1 MNSDQHV
8 YQGPNGERGNR
19 LSVGRWRVGTRIE
32 VGKGSTYM
40 EFVKL
45 ASQLGGLARRGGCVK
60 VHQCGWAGVLV
71 DPFPNGINHPVKGVA
86 VSRGVVGAHRGNHV
100 VNCGQHFRDGGAI
113 EIFLTGEVVVHRSD
127 RNLGGLG
134 YIANGGINKAPLTED
149 HDGRVDNLVPT
160 GGSVCRSL
168 AQHVPIL
175 PGCAWL
181 CRTLWPDDRNVA
193 EMSKATA
200 ATRPAHRPS
209 RRTHIVESA
218 MKLFARVSFD
228 DVTVGDIADA
238 ADMTPAAVY
247 YHFAG
252 KEQILLE
259 GTQVFSSE
267 LVTLARQGVDD
278 AIPVADLM
286 TMLLEH
292 VRQRRTSASVFF
304 INSAGLNLALEAHR
318 KTVRADLADLF
329 ADAARAGR
337 AKVATA
343 EAGVMGAA
351 LVSLLEVSAV
361 ATLGRDRAVKGLG
374 VRGLPTVVADLVKR
388 IVGA

>member
-1 MNSDQHV
+1 
-8 YQGPNGERGNR
+8 
-19 LSVGRWRVGTRIE
+19 
-32 VGKGSTYM
+32 
-40 EFVKL
+40 
-45 ASQLGGLARRGGCVK
+45 
-60 VHQCGWAGVLV
+60 
-71 DPFPNGINHPVKGVA
+71 
-86 VSRGVVGAHRGNHV
+86 
-100 VNCGQHFRDGGAI
+100 
-113 EIFLTGEVVVHRSD
+113 
-127 RNLGGLG
+127 
-134 YIANGGINKAPLTED
+134 
-149 HDGRVDNLVPT
+149 
-160 GGSVCRSL
+160 
-168 AQHVPIL
+168 
-175 PGCAWL
+175 
-181 CRTLWPDDRNVA
+181 
-193 EMSKATA
+193 
-200 ATRPAHRPS
+200 
-209 RRTHIVESA
+209 

-259 GTQVFSSE
+259 GTQLFSSE
-267 LVTLARQGVDD
+267 LVKLARQGLDD

-292 VRQRRTSASVFF
+292 IRQRKTSASVFF
-304 INSAGLNLALEAHR
+304 INSAGMNLALEAHR

-337 AKVATA
+337 PKVAAA

-388 IVGA
+388 IVGP

>member
-8 YQGPNGERGNR
+8 NQGADGERGHG
-19 LSVGRWRVGTRIE
+19 LSVGRRLVGARIE
-32 VGKGSTYM
+32 IGKGPAYM

-60 VHQCGWAGVLV
+60 VHQCGRARVLV
-71 DPFPNGINHPVKGVA
+71 DPFPNGVNYPVKGVA
-86 VSRGVVGAHRGNHV
+86 VSGGVVGAHRGNHV

-113 EIFLTGEVVVHRSD
+113 EIFLTGEVVVHRGD

-134 YIANGGINKAPLTED
+134 YIANGGINKAPLAKD
-149 HDGRVDNLVPT
+149 HDGRVNDLIPT
-160 GGSVCRSL
+160 GRPMCRSL
-168 AQHVPIL
+168 GQHVPIL
-175 PGCAWL
+175 PGGASL
-181 CRTLWPDDRNVA
+181 CRTVWPHDCNVA
-193 EMSKATA
+193 AMSKATA